1 MKKYHIL
8 FDLISTQGYVNGGAE
23 FTLKTLQRIIE
34 KYDSEKHQLIFLYD
48 SKIPLIYK
56 SASPEYL
63 EKELHFKCIDIG
75 SEKSIG
81 QIISKYDIDVFFVG
95 IGQRLVKYNYKD
107 IQCRMIIFFLDLSNI
122 EIHHYGFEYILRSKS
137 AFKLFKVFIRD
148 KINAILK
155 YLNKKKME
163 QIFTFATNE
172 NVEIFTISEYSKESL
187 TYFFPNIKSPISV
200 IYCPEKIIEHN
211 PTISN
216 SKLNEIIDSKV
227 DYFIILAADRIFKN
241 AKFALAV
248 FEKFAIEYPN
258 FYLLTIG
265 YEKKEFQNH
274 FTLPYLSSS
283 DLDHAI
289 KNSYSLI
296 FPTLFE
302 GFGYPPIEAMKYG
315 KPILCSNVCS
325 IPEILSDAPIYF
337 SPFYEVD
344 LFKALK
350 TVIKEYKQLSEKS
363 FLRYQIINKKQTESL
378 EILSN
383 TILKINSHL

>member
-8 FDLISTQGYVNGGAE
+8 FDLISTQGYINGGAE
-23 FTLKTLQRIIE
+23 FTLKTLQIILE
-34 KYDSEKHQLIFLYD
+34 KYDIERHQLFFLYD
-48 SKIPLIYK
+48 SKIPIVYEW
-56 SASPEYL
+56 ASPEYL
-63 EKELHFKCIDIG
+63 EKELHFQCIDIA
-75 SEKSIG
+75 SKKSIG
-81 QIISKYDIDVFFVG
+81 QIISQHKIDVFFVG
-95 IGQRLVKYNYKD
+95 IGQRLVKYRYKD
-107 IQCRMIIFFLDLSNI
+107 IRCRMIIFFLDLSNI

-137 AFKLFKVFIRD
+137 AFKLLKIFTRD
-148 KINAILK
+148 KLNAVLK
-155 YLNKKKME
+155 YFNKKKME
-163 QIFTFATNE
+163 QIFTFSANE

-187 TYFFPNIKSPISV
+187 TYFFPIIKSPISV
-200 IYCPEKIIEHN
+200 IYCPEKIIEHD
-211 PTISN
+211 TSISN
-216 SKLNEIIDSKV
+216 SKLKEIIDSKV

-248 FEKFAIEYPN
+248 FEKFANENPN

-265 YEKKEFQNH
+265 FEKKEFQNH
-274 FTLPYLSSS
+274 LTLPYLSSS

-337 SPFYEVD
+337 SPFYQVD
-344 LFKALK
+344 LFIALK
-350 TVIKEYKQLSEKS
+350 KVVKEYNQLSEKS
-363 FLRYQIINKKQTESL
+363 FLRYQIINKKQTESMK
-378 EILSN
+378 ILSN
-383 TILKINSHL
+383 TILNN